1 MASICFKSGDRPIC
15 YWDDAPEATNLD
27 SLQFLDP
34 DPFLV
39 AASDFWPEIETIE
52 FNDRWLDQLF
62 LQYWISIEA
71 LLSLIAA
78 LIQAPDY
85 FYGSDRR

>member
-1 MASICFKSGDRPIC
+1 MM
-15 YWDDAPEATNLD
+15 
-27 SLQFLDP
+27 LQKLLILIYCNSYP

-52 FNDRWLDQLF
+52 FNDRRLDQLF

-85 FYGSDRR
+85 FYGWIVASSRFA